1 MATAVTSSIET
12 KPVKAKPKVRIRKTR
27 KRKKKGKN
35 YYFNQGT
42 EKAIIRYNK
51 TDDARL
57 KNIIYNEHIRAAFD
71 KLAENIIHTFKFYYF
86 DVGSVEVK
94 HEVVSFLVMNIH
106 KFKEG
111 KGKAFSYFSIVAK
124 NYLILNNNKNYKM
137 GKIHSEMKVL
147 DYKEILWVRIL

>member
-35 YYFNQGT
+35 YYFNIGT

-111 KGKAFSYFSIVAK
+111 KGKAYDLGYGEQYQREQIADNGFFGKLMRETEKREAVA
-124 NYLILNNNKNYKM
+124 N
-137 GKIHSEMKVL
+137 
-147 DYKEILWVRIL
+147 EIK

>member
-1 MATAVTSSIET
+1 MATAVTSSIST
-12 KPVKAKPKVRIRKTR
+12 KKPKPVIKRKR

-42 EKAIIRYNK
+42 EKAIIRYNN

-86 DVGSVEVK
+86 DVGSEEV
-94 HEVVSFLVMNIH
+94 
-106 KFKEG
+106 
-111 KGKAFSYFSIVAK
+111 
-124 NYLILNNNKNYKM
+124 
-137 GKIHSEMKVL
+137 
-147 DYKEILWVRIL
+147 

>member
-35 YYFNQGT
+35 YYFNIGT

-71 KLAENIIHTFKFYYF
+71 NEK
-86 DVGSVEVK
+86 
-94 HEVVSFLVMNIH
+94 SFLGEFVPEGFELDECHMATGQTKIVVDGETH
-106 KFKEG
+106 IISTEKFISWCET
-111 KGKAFSYFSIVAK
+111 I
-124 NYLILNNNKNYKM
+124 
-137 GKIHSEMKVL
+137 
-147 DYKEILWVRIL
+147 